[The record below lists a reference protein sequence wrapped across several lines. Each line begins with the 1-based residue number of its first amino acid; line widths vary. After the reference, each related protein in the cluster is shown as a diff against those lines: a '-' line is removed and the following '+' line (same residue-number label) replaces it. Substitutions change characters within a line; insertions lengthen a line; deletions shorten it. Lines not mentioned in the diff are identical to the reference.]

1 MPRSSWSLAAVSL
14 TAVLFA
20 TGCTLSVAAG
30 DPRPNIDLPE
40 SQASLAL
47 ELDPSVRDVFQVP
60 ARSGVVPT
68 NVEAWRTTL
77 DRGFKNG
84 FRSAF
89 RTDGGKELVLQIVE
103 AELELAPTAVNE
115 VGGAAAAEAQ
125 VRYKARLVDAQGN
138 VLRRSTGTVA
148 SKRSTSQ
155 PGEITLIAESAV
167 ESMYEKIA
175 EDLFNNRGTASDSV
189 P

>member
-1 MPRSSWSLAAVSL
+1 MHRSSWSLTVVSL
-14 TAVLFA
+14 TAVLLA

-30 DPRPNIDLPE
+30 DPRPNVDLPE

-47 ELDPSVRDVFQVP
+47 EMDPSVRDVFQVP
-60 ARSGVVPT
+60 GRSGINAT

-77 DRGFKNG
+77 ERGFKNG

-89 RTDGGKELVLQIVE
+89 KTDGGKDLVLQIVE
-103 AELELAPTAVNE
+103 AELELAPTAVTSS
-115 VGGAAAAEAQ
+115 GGAVAAEAQ

-138 VLRRSTGTVA
+138 VVRRSTGTVT
-148 SKRSTSQ
+148 SKRSTSR
-155 PGEITLIAESAV
+155 GAEISLIAESAV
-167 ESMYEKIA
+167 ETMYEKIA
-175 EDLFNNRGTASDSV
+175 QDIFSNATASDTT